1 MSQENASVAKAMIH
15 TSHLNTDTFKKKIL
29 NKVGEATLCN
39 VLHM

>member
-15 TSHLNTDTFKKKIL
+15 TSHLNTDTFFKKNL
-29 NKVGEATLCN
+29 NKVVEATLCN